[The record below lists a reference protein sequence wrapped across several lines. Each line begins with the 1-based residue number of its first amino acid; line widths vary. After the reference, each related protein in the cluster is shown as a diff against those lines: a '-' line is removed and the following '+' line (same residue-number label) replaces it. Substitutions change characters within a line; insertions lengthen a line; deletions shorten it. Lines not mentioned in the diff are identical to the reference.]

1 VPSGFA
7 LVGNAV
13 TLLIVR
19 NRERDRCL
27 LQLTL
32 TKLLATQQNNPTVGR
47 IAIAYLKQS
56 ETKEN
61 QALIEKKCNF

>member
-1 VPSGFA
+1 
-7 LVGNAV
+7 VGNAV

-32 TKLLATQQNNPTVGR
+32 TKLLTSQQNNPTVGR